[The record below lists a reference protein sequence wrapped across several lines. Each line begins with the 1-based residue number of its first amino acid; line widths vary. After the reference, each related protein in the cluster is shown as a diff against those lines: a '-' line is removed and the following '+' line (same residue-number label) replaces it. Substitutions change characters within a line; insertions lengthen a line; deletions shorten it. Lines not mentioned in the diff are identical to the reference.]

1 MSLFIYLSFQDL
13 FDILCQK
20 QSSFLQILKN
30 NEEYEYD
37 LDWDKMELTTKVPV
51 EHILSDFVVYMNKEY
66 FNDALVTLDNA
77 KKKRIQATTVT
88 DNNAGIDPFK

>member
-1 MSLFIYLSFQDL
+1 
-13 FDILCQK
+13 
-20 QSSFLQILKN
+20 
-30 NEEYEYD
+30 
-37 LDWDKMELTTKVPV
+37 MELTTKVPV
-51 EHILSDFVVYMNKEY
+51 EHVLSDFVVYMNKEY